1 MPVVMGIDP
10 SLTSTGLVVLSNSE
24 LISSETIGIK
34 EKGIA
39 RLLELQNILEGRLFT
54 YKPDLVVIEGYAF
67 ARSNQAH
74 QMGELGGMIR
84 MLLTQ
89 KRVPWIEVAPT
100 QVKKFATGKGN
111 AAKDL
116 ILMNVYKR
124 WGVEFDSNDIA
135 DAYVL
140 ARIGLAVSGDMK
152 GLTQDQVK
160 IVKAVRQKKDTAA

>member
-1 MPVVMGIDP
+1 MPIVMGIDP
-10 SLTSTGLVVLSNSE
+10 SLTSTGLVVLENGN
-24 LISSETIGIK
+24 LILHEILEVK

-39 RLLELQNILEGRLFT
+39 RLLTLQNILEGRLFA
-54 YKPDLVVIEGYAF
+54 YKPDLVVVEGYAF

-89 KRVPWIEVAPT
+89 KRVPWLEVAPT

-111 AAKDL
+111 AAKEL
-116 ILMNVYKR
+116 ILMNVLKR
-124 WGVEFDSNDIA
+124 WGVEFQVSDEA
-135 DAYVL
+135 DAFVL
-140 ARIGLAVSGDMK
+140 AKIGQAVLGDIK

-160 IVKAVRQKKDTAA
+160 IVKAIKRKTAQCE